1 MKTILLALLQPV
13 LASLFR
19 AFADSVTGYLRDR
32 RLLEDAKARAVA
44 EALAETARTAVLAS
58 ERMAGVE
65 LPEDA
70 EALAA
75 LRAGQ
80 G

>member
-32 RLLEDAKARAVA
+32 RLLEEAKGRAVA
-44 EALAETARTAVLAS
+44 EALA
-58 ERMAGVE
+58 
-65 LPEDA
+65 
-70 EALAA
+70 
-75 LRAGQ
+75 
-80 G
+80 